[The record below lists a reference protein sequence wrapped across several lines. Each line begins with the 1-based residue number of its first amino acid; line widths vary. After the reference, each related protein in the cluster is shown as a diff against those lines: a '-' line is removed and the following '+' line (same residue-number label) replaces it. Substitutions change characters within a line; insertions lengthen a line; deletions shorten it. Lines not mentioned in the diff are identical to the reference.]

1 MGIIKLLL
9 ITFTCLVV
17 GIGGGI
23 FIVRNN
29 IEVTVQTLLS
39 ATPLH
44 LTVGKLSAYSFLLG
58 ILIGLFMCV
67 AYIIVQYLELQAAKR
82 KLATYEKEIESQ
94 RSSSYKDM
102 P

>member
-39 ATPLH
+39 ATPVH

-82 KLATYEKEIESQ
+82 KLVTYEKEIESQ